1 MILGVEKKHLWPA
14 FLLGVL
20 ALFLSVPAV
29 PGQSTK
35 DLPPPP
41 PLWRPKPTPT
51 PTPQK
56 PPEAGEIDIIRTTSN
71 LVMVPVSVTDQN
83 GQAVRGLQKT
93 DFRLEEEG
101 KQQEIA
107 EMGNPEQVPLQIAL
121 LIDVSGSTHTR
132 FDFEKLAAARFL
144 KEVLKKDDRASLFI
158 IDRTPVLKQV
168 STTAEVAAS
177 ALLTFAPAAD
187 KGPTAFYDTVAEAAK
202 YLEST
207 PARHR
212 RVVVVISDGADN
224 FSELIK
230 KTIGTTFEEQ
240 VSASVEVKNRVN
252 ARALAE
258 VERRLQRADAVFY
271 AINPAGNTMHLNV
284 ITRRG
289 HEGMQRLAD
298 STGGTTF
305 VPEADADLT
314 NVFNR
319 IAAEL
324 RGQYLL
330 QYYANSEAPPT
341 QFRRIR
347 VAVPARNDV
356 RVRARQGYYQKKASE

>member
-1 MILGVEKKHLWPA
+1 MIVGVEKKLLRPA

-20 ALFLSVPAV
+20 ALFLSTSTIQ
-29 PGQSTK
+29 GQQSVK
-35 DLPPPP
+35 DLPAPPP
-41 PLWRPKPTPT
+41 PWKAKPTPT
-51 PTPQK
+51 PK
-56 PPEAGEIDIIRTTSN
+56 PVEPEVISDVIKTTSN
-71 LVMVPVSVTDQN
+71 LVMVPVSVTDRN
-83 GQAVRGLQKT
+83 GQAVQGLQKA

-107 EMGNPEQVPLQIAL
+107 EMGNPEQVPLEIAL
-121 LIDVSGSTHTR
+121 LIDVSGSTNTR
-132 FDFEKLAAARFL
+132 FEFEKLAAARFL
-144 KEVLKKDDRASLFI
+144 KEVLKKDDRASLFV

-168 STTAEVAAS
+168 STTADRAAS

-187 KGPTAFYDTVAEAAK
+187 KGPTAFYDTVVEASK

-224 FSELIK
+224 FSEIIK
-230 KTIGTTFEEQ
+230 KTIGTTTEEQ
-240 VSASVEVKNRVN
+240 MSASVAVKDRVN
-252 ARALAE
+252 ARALGE

-289 HEGMQRLAD
+289 HEGMQRLAN
-298 STGGTTF
+298 STGGNTF
-305 VPEADADLT
+305 IPEADADLT
-314 NVFNR
+314 NVFSV

-324 RGQYLL
+324 RGQYLI
-330 QYYANSEAPPT
+330 QYYGKSDASPGV
-341 QFRRIR
+341 FRRIQ

-356 RVRARQGYYQKKASE
+356 RVRARQGYYPKKPD